1 MSGKFTKMLRR
12 VRTVTTLGL
21 GLAAGSVWISAA
33 SADEIVARLSYH
45 WAPKHHSA
53 IFCQEFADRVNAR
66 GEGKIRVETF
76 PSGQLFGIREVMGA
90 LTAGSVQLGGV
101 VGTVS
106 FPPVNRNYNV
116 EALPGVFENFD
127 HLRKF
132 FRETEVGQEI
142 WDDVLTRTRTKF
154 LAYNPTGPF
163 MSFTAERPLTSP
175 EAFEGLKAR
184 YLSGIERPR
193 WTALGADA
201 VSMPT
206 GEVYTALQNG
216 MIDTFS
222 TVPSAIKAYSWW
234 DHVKYGQLP
243 HQFYADSFIL
253 VSQAWFDGLP
263 EDVQQLLIEVG
274 EEISEESTASIMA
287 FSDDV
292 LEEFVSEQGGQV
304 DTLTEEAQAEFE
316 RINNEKVLPGLSE
329 MIDPEV
335 LEAVME
341 YSGQ

>member
-1 MSGKFTKMLRR
+1 
-12 VRTVTTLGL
+12 
-21 GLAAGSVWISAA
+21 
-33 SADEIVARLSYH
+33 
-45 WAPKHHSA
+45 
-53 IFCQEFADRVNAR
+53 
-66 GEGKIRVETF
+66 
-76 PSGQLFGIREVMGA
+76 
-90 LTAGSVQLGGV
+90 
-101 VGTVS
+101 
-106 FPPVNRNYNV
+106 
-116 EALPGVFENFD
+116 
-127 HLRKF
+127 
-132 FRETEVGQEI
+132 
-142 WDDVLTRTRTKF
+142 
-154 LAYNPTGPF
+154 
-163 MSFTAERPLTSP
+163 
-175 EAFEGLKAR
+175 
-184 YLSGIERPR
+184 
-193 WTALGADA
+193 
-201 VSMPT
+201 MPT

-274 EEISEESTASIMA
+274 EEISEESTASIMS

-341 YSGQ
+341 YSSQ

>member
-1 MSGKFTKMLRR
+1 MSGIFVNTLRR
-12 VRTVTTLGL
+12 VRAATTLGL
-21 GLAAGSVWISAA
+21 GLAVGAVCAPAA

-53 IFCQEFADRVNAR
+53 IYSQEFADRVNER
-66 GEGKIRVETF
+66 GEGKIRIETF
-76 PSGQLFGIREVMGA
+76 PSGQLFGIREIMGA

-116 EALPGVFENFD
+116 EALPGVFEDFH

-142 WDDVLTRTRTKF
+142 WNDVLTRTRTKF
-154 LAYNPTGPF
+154 IAYNPTGPF
-163 MSFTAERPLTSP
+163 MAFTAERPLTSP
-175 EAFEGLKAR
+175 EAYEGLKAR
-184 YLSGIERPR
+184 YLSGVERPR

-216 MIDTFS
+216 MINTFA
-222 TVPSAIKAYSWW
+222 TVPAAIKAYSWW
-234 DHVKYGQLP
+234 DHIKYAELP

-253 VSQAWFDGLP
+253 ANQAWWDGLP
-263 EDVQQLLIEVG
+263 EDVQDLLIEVG

-287 FSDDV
+287 FSDEV
-292 LEEFVSEQGGQV
+292 LEEFEERGGQV
-304 DTLTEEAQAEFE
+304 DTLSEEAQEEFE
-316 RINNEKVLPGLSE
+316 RINREEVFPGLSE
-329 MIDPEV
+329 MIDPDV
-335 LEAVME
+335 LEAVLE
-341 YSGQ
+341 YSSQ

>member
-1 MSGKFTKMLRR
+1 MSRNFLNTLRR
-12 VRTVTTLGL
+12 ARTATYLGL
-21 GLAAGSVWISAA
+21 GLVAVAISAPVA
-33 SADEIVARLSYH
+33 SAEEIVARLSYH

-53 IFCQEFADRVNAR
+53 IYSQEFADRVNER
-66 GEGKIRVETF
+66 GEGKIRIETF
-76 PSGQLFGIREVMGA
+76 PSGQLFGIRKIMGA
-90 LTAGSVQLGGV
+90 LTAGSAQLGGV

-116 EALPGVFENFD
+116 EALPGVFDDFN
-127 HLRKF
+127 HLRRF
-132 FRETEVGQEI
+132 FRETEEGQEI
-142 WDDVLTRTRTKF
+142 WNDVLTRTQTKF

-184 YLSGIERPR
+184 YLSGVERPR

-222 TVPSAIKAYSWW
+222 TVPAAIKAYSWW
-234 DHVKYGQLP
+234 DKIKYAQLP

-253 VSQAWFDGLP
+253 ANQQWFDGLP

-274 EEISEESTASIMA
+274 EEITEESTASIMA
-287 FSDDV
+287 FSDEV
-292 LEEFVSEQGGQV
+292 LEEFVERGGQV
-304 DTLTEEAQAEFE
+304 DTLSEEAQAEFA
-316 RINNEKVLPGLSE
+316 RINREEVFPGLSE
-329 MIDPEV
+329 MIDPEI
-335 LEAVME
+335 LEAVLE
-341 YSGQ
+341 FSSQ

>member
-1 MSGKFTKMLRR
+1 M
-12 VRTVTTLGL
+12 
-21 GLAAGSVWISAA
+21 
-33 SADEIVARLSYH
+33 
-45 WAPKHHSA
+45 
-53 IFCQEFADRVNAR
+53 
-66 GEGKIRVETF
+66 
-76 PSGQLFGIREVMGA
+76 
-90 LTAGSVQLGGV
+90 
-101 VGTVS
+101 
-106 FPPVNRNYNV
+106 NRNYNV

-316 RINNEKVLPGLSE
+316 RINNEEVLPGLSE

>member
-1 MSGKFTKMLRR
+1 MSGNFINSLRHMR
-12 VRTVTTLGL
+12 VATTLGL
-21 GLAAGSVWISAA
+21 GLMAGALLAPTMTAA
-33 SADEIVARLSYH
+33 EIVARLSYH

-53 IFCQEFADRVNAR
+53 IYSQEFADRVNAR
-66 GEGKIRVETF
+66 GEGKIRIETF
-76 PSGQLFGIREVMGA
+76 PSGQLFGIREIMGA

-116 EALPGVFENFD
+116 EALPGVFNDFE
-127 HLRKF
+127 HLRTF
-132 FRETEVGQEI
+132 FRETETGQAI
-142 WDDVLTRTRTKF
+142 WEDVLNRTRTKF

-175 EAFEGLKAR
+175 EAYNGLKAR
-184 YLSGIERPR
+184 YLSGVERPR

-222 TVPSAIKAYSWW
+222 TVPAAIKAYSWW
-234 DHVKYGQLP
+234 DHIKYAELP

-253 VSQAWFDGLP
+253 ANQAWFDGLP

-274 EEISEESTASIMA
+274 EEISVESTASIMA
-287 FSDDV
+287 FSDEV
-292 LEEFVSEQGGQV
+292 LDEFVARGGQV
-304 DTLTEEAQAEFE
+304 DTLSEEAQAEFQ
-316 RINNEKVLPGLSE
+316 RIISEEVFPGLSE
-329 MIDPEV
+329 MIDDDV

-341 YSGQ
+341 FSRQ

>member
-1 MSGKFTKMLRR
+1 MSGIIVNTLRR
-12 VRTVTTLGL
+12 VGTATTLGF
-21 GLAAGSVWISAA
+21 GLVAGAVWAPAA

-53 IFCQEFADRVNAR
+53 IYSQEFADRVNER
-66 GEGKIRVETF
+66 GEGKIRIETF
-76 PSGQLFGIREVMGA
+76 PSGQLFGIREIMGA

-116 EALPGVFENFD
+116 EALPGVFEDFE

-142 WDDVLTRTRTKF
+142 WNDVLTRTRTKF

-163 MSFTAERPLTSP
+163 MSFTAKRPLTSP
-175 EAFEGLKAR
+175 EAYEGLKAR
-184 YLSGIERPR
+184 YLSGVERPR

-216 MIDTFS
+216 MIDTFA

-234 DHVKYGQLP
+234 DHIKYAELP

-253 VSQAWFDGLP
+253 ANQVWFDGLP

-274 EEISEESTASIMA
+274 EEISEESTASIMS
-287 FSDDV
+287 FSDEV
-292 LEEFVSEQGGQV
+292 LEEFVSMGGQV
-304 DTLTEEAQAEFE
+304 DTLSEEAQAKFE
-316 RINNEKVLPGLSE
+316 RINREEVFPGLSE

-335 LEAVME
+335 LEAVLE
-341 YSGQ
+341 YSSQ

>member
-1 MSGKFTKMLRR
+1 MSGNFAKTLRR
-12 VRTVTTLGL
+12 VQTVTVMGIGL
-21 GLAAGSVWISAA
+21 VAGAVWAPAA
-33 SADEIVARLSYH
+33 SAEEIVARLSYH

-53 IFCQEFADRVNAR
+53 IYSQEFADRVNAK
-66 GEGKIRVETF
+66 GEGKIRIETF
-76 PSGQLFGIREVMGA
+76 PSGQLFGIREIMGA

-106 FPPVNRNYNV
+106 FPPVNQNYNV
-116 EALPGVFENFD
+116 EALPGVFKDFD

-132 FRETEVGQEI
+132 FRETEVGEEI
-142 WDDVLTRTRTKF
+142 WNDVLDRTRTKF

-163 MSFTAERPLTSP
+163 MSFTAKGPLTSP
-175 EAFEGLKAR
+175 ESFNGLKAR
-184 YLSGIERPR
+184 YLSGVERPR

-234 DHVKYGQLP
+234 DHVKYAQLP

-253 VSQAWFDGLP
+253 TNQAWFDGLP
-263 EDVQQLLIEVG
+263 EDVQQILIEVG
-274 EEISEESTASIMA
+274 EEISEESTASIMN
-287 FSDDV
+287 FSNEV
-292 LEEFVSEQGGQV
+292 LEEFVANGGQV
-304 DTLTEEAQAEFE
+304 DTLTDEVQAEFE
-316 RINNEKVLPGLSE
+316 RINKEEVFPSLSE
-329 MIDPEV
+329 MIDPDVMEAV
-335 LEAVME
+335 LEYAD
-341 YSGQ
+341 Q

>member
-1 MSGKFTKMLRR
+1 MSGILVNSLRHIR
-12 VRTVTTLGL
+12 VATTLGL
-21 GLAAGSVWISAA
+21 GLVAGALLA
-33 SADEIVARLSYH
+33 PNMATAEIVARLSYH

-53 IFCQEFADRVNAR
+53 IYSQEFADRVNAR
-66 GEGKIRVETF
+66 GEGKIRIETF
-76 PSGQLFGIREVMGA
+76 PSGQLFGIREIMGA

-116 EALPGVFENFD
+116 EALPGVFQDFE

-132 FRETEVGQEI
+132 FRETEPGQAI
-142 WDDVLTRTRTKF
+142 WDDVLNRTRTKF

-163 MSFTAERPLTSP
+163 MSFTSQRPLTSP
-175 EAFEGLKAR
+175 EAYQGLKAR
-184 YLSGIERPR
+184 YLSGVERPR

-216 MIDTFS
+216 MIDTFA

-234 DHVKYGQLP
+234 DHIKYAELP

-253 VSQAWFDGLP
+253 ANQAWFDGLP

-274 EEISEESTASIMA
+274 EEISAESTASIMS
-287 FSDDV
+287 FSDEV
-292 LEEFVSEQGGQV
+292 LKEFVERGGQV
-304 DTLTEEAQAEFE
+304 DTLSAEAQAEFE
-316 RINNEKVLPGLSE
+316 RINREEVFPGLSE
-329 MIDPEV
+329 MIDADV

-341 YSGQ
+341 YSRQ